1 MGSVDFLNVEYLLVR
16 SYEFISG
23 FQSALQNSPDWFG
36 SFVNITIII
45 GMMLSF
51 FLIALIVYAR
61 IMLLQTE
68 HEGFHTMEEREHEHH
83 AAEVESTGKDDRWE
97 RIVALASTG
106 SESDWRRAILEADI
120 MLGDVLLA
128 QGYEGASVGE
138 QLKMAN
144 PIQMTTLDLAWKAH
158 KVRNDIAHGG
168 ESYTLDER
176 DMRTAVDYY
185 KRVFEE
191 LGAV

>member
-1 MGSVDFLNVEYLLVR
+1 VGSVDFLNVEYLLVR

-68 HEGFHTMEEREHEHH
+68 HAGFHAMEEREHEHH

-97 RIVALASTG
+97 RIVVLASTG